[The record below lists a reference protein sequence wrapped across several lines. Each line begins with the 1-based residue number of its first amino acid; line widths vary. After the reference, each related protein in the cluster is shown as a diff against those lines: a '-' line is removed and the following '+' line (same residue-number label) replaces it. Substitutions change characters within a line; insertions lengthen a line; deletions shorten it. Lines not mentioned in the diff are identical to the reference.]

1 MANYPQGIVFSVS
14 TGVILELVGEA
25 PINTF
30 SSKDIGFGYIRQY
43 GAAAYVGVLDQ
54 YVQYQILY
62 HLFSQELL
70 LFMWML
76 LMYYLPKRQYLYY
89 NGRNKT
95 ISGVY
100 EYRRC

>member
-14 TGVILELVGEA
+14 TGVILELVGET

-54 YVQYQILY
+54 YVQYRIPNSLPFVQY
-62 HLFSQELL
+62 SVTFVYVDAKDVLFTQA
-70 LFMWML
+70 
-76 LMYYLPKRQYLYY
+76 
-89 NGRNKT
+89 T
-95 ISGVY
+95 IPAL
-100 EYRRC
+100 

>member
-54 YVQYQILY
+54 YVQYRIPNSLPFVQY
-62 HLFSQELL
+62 SVTFVYVDAKDVLFTQA
-70 LFMWML
+70 
-76 LMYYLPKRQYLYY
+76 
-89 NGRNKT
+89 T
-95 ISGVY
+95 IPAL
-100 EYRRC
+100 